1 MKRGRKI
8 SKISKKKINPKI
20 ELHYPADTE
29 SHPAGTPTFT
39 SQTTAPSTTASFS
52 VPLIGS
58 GHQIAAQSYR
68 QTRWKAQ
75 EKKEEE

>member
-1 MKRGRKI
+1 MENIQNFQEENKPPNRTPLPRGH
-8 SKISKKKINPKI
+8 S
-20 ELHYPADTE
+20 E

-39 SQTTAPSTTASFS
+39 SQTTASSTTASFS

-75 EKKEEE
+75 EKKVEE